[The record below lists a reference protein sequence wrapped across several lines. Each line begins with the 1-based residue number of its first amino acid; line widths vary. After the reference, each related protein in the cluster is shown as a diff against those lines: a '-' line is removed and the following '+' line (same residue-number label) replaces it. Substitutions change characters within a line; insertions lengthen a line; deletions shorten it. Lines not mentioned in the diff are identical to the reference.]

1 MQPVILDQWSCAET
15 LDTGSLDTG
24 SLDAGAPD
32 TGTPDTRHPRHGR
45 RSRAARVTPACRPA
59 A

>member
-1 MQPVILDQWSCAET
+1 MQPVIPDQWSCAET

-24 SLDAGAPD
+24 SRTAAAGAGNP
-32 TGTPDTRHPRHGR
+32 P
-45 RSRAARVTPACRPA
+45 SARPA

>member
-15 LDTGSLDTG
+15 PDTGSLDTG
-24 SLDAGAPD
+24 TPG
-32 TGTPDTRHPRHGR
+32 TGTAAGP
-45 RSRAARVTPACRPA
+45 ARVTPAGRPA